1 MTFNKFIF
9 INFSLQFLT
18 ILFIFFVLIPKQVN
32 HQKSDITLD
41 TGRNERSTPRSF
53 VLPSTPAVADIQV
66 EKKKLLKEKES
77 ILKCIYFLEKVSGK
91 KLKNNDDIFDF
102 RIKLAILEFQKE
114 KNLNLSLQFD
124 SETRKLLQC
133 LS

>member
-9 INFSLQFLT
+9 INFSLQLLT

-66 EKKKLLKEKES
+66 EKK
-77 ILKCIYFLEKVSGK
+77 
-91 KLKNNDDIFDF
+91 
-102 RIKLAILEFQKE
+102 
-114 KNLNLSLQFD
+114 
-124 SETRKLLQC
+124 ETTKRKRKAY
-133 LS
+133 

>member
-9 INFSLQFLT
+9 INFSLQLFT
-18 ILFIFFVLIPKQVN
+18 ILFIFFVLLPKQVSY
-32 HQKSDITLD
+32 QKSDIALD

-66 EKKKLLKEKES
+66 EKKKLLKEKEM

-91 KLKNNDDIFDF
+91 QLKNNDDIFDF

-133 LS
+133 